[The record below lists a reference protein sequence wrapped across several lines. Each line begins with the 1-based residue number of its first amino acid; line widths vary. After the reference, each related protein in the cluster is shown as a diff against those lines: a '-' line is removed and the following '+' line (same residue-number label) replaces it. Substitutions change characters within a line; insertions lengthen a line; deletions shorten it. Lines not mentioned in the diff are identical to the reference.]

1 MFKSAP
7 ADVMSILSSQNV
19 TMNNHHYGIYT
30 PHFKSTEA
38 LSSFFDL
45 LSVNKDRTGDEFVST
60 IEAFKYPI
68 YGTQWHP
75 EKNPFE

>member
-1 MFKSAP
+1 MFKDASSST
-7 ADVMSILSSQNV
+7 MKILSTENV

-30 PHFKSTEA
+30 EHFYENEV
-38 LSSFFDL
+38 LNGFFDV
-45 LSVNKDRTGDEFVST
+45 LSTNNDRYGDNFIST
-60 IEAFKYPI
+60 IESKKYPI